1 MAAEREEEEEE
12 ILTKM
17 IGFDGTIPFVG
28 LFVLFIVLGFYG
40 KYWRRGDLNHVHEWS
55 LAGRRLGT
63 ALVFFLIGADIYTA
77 YTFVAIPSGVFAKG
91 SLYFFAIPYVG
102 LTFGVA
108 LVTMPRLWSLSR
120 EKGYITASDFVK
132 DRFSSKILSI
142 LIAMTGIIS
151 LLPYIALQIVGMQ
164 SVLTVMLSGTANS
177 NTVEEISLLIAFV
190 ILAAFTYT
198 SGLRGATLTA
208 VFKDILIWI
217 TVIALIVVVPLS
229 IGGGGGGGFATAFK
243 NVKKQ
248 TYITLS
254 ESLVPGYTTM
264 VLGSALALY
273 LYPHAINGVLSS
285 ESAQKL
291 RTSTALLPLY
301 GVGLAIMALMGILVY
316 AVPSAMN
323 FLSHF
328 PESSRGILV
337 VPSLILYTMPGWFSG
352 IALLGIFVG
361 GLVPAAIM
369 AMSQASLLTRNII
382 KEIKPNMPASSEI
395 RITKISST
403 AFKFIALGFVF
414 VVPATYAISLQL
426 LGGILIVQILPAVF
440 FGLYVKSSLRK
451 EPLIVGLLVGIFS
464 GIYMVEYTNNFGAL
478 TSSLFHTTFGSLYV
492 AVIALVFNLIIS
504 FGGSAI
510 MNKKRLLSNGEGSS
524 Q

>member
-1 MAAEREEEEEE
+1 
-12 ILTKM
+12 
-17 IGFDGTIPFVG
+17 
-28 LFVLFIVLGFYG
+28 
-40 KYWRRGDLNHVHEWS
+40 
-55 LAGRRLGT
+55 
-63 ALVFFLIGADIYTA
+63 
-77 YTFVAIPSGVFAKG
+77 
-91 SLYFFAIPYVG
+91 
-102 LTFGVA
+102 
-108 LVTMPRLWSLSR
+108 MPRLWSLSR
-120 EKGYITASDFVK
+120 EKGYITASDFAK
-132 DRFSSKILSI
+132 DRFSSKALSI
-142 LIAMTGIIS
+142 LIAITGIIS

-208 VFKDILIWI
+208 IFKDILIWI
-217 TVIALIVVVPLS
+217 TVLALIVVVPLS
-229 IGGGGGGGFATAFK
+229 IVGGFGTAFK
-243 NVKKQ
+243 DVKKQ
-248 TYITLS
+248 SYITLS
-254 ESLVPGYTTM
+254 DSLVPGYATL

-510 MNKKRLLSNGEGSS
+510 MNKTRLVLYH
-524 Q
+524 QKK

>member
-1 MAAEREEEEEE
+1 
-12 ILTKM
+12 M
-17 IGFDGTIPFVG
+17 IGLDGTIPFVG

-40 KYWRRGDLNHVHEWS
+40 KYWRRGDLNNVHEWS
-55 LAGRRLGT
+55 LAGRKLGT

-91 SLYFFAIPYVG
+91 SLYFFAIPYVA
-102 LTFGVA
+102 LTFGIA

-120 EKGYITASDFVK
+120 EKGYITASDFAK
-132 DRFSSKILSI
+132 DRFSSKALSI
-142 LIAMTGIIS
+142 LIAITGIIS

-164 SVLTVMLSGTANS
+164 SVLTIMLSGTANS

-190 ILAAFTYT
+190 ILAAFTYS

-229 IGGGGGGGFATAFK
+229 IVGGFGTAFK
-243 NVKKQ
+243 DVKKQ
-248 TYITLS
+248 SYITLS
-254 ESLVPGYTTM
+254 DSLVPGYATL

-301 GVGLAIMALMGILVY
+301 GFGLAIMALMGILVY

-382 KEIKPNMPASSEI
+382 KEIKPDMSASSEI
-395 RITKISST
+395 RITKVSST

-492 AVIALVFNLIIS
+492 AVIALVFNLVIS

-510 MNKKRLLSNGEGSS
+510 MNKKRLVLYH
-524 Q
+524 QKK

>member
-1 MAAEREEEEEE
+1 
-12 ILTKM
+12 M
-17 IGFDGTIPFVG
+17 IGFDGIIPFVG
-28 LFVLFIVLGFYG
+28 LFVLFVLLGFYG

-177 NTVEEISLLIAFV
+177 NTVQEISLLIAFA

-229 IGGGGGGGFATAFK
+229 IGGGGGGFATAFK

-254 ESLVPGYTTM
+254 ESLVPGYTTL

-403 AFKFIALGFVF
+403 AFKFVALGFVF
-414 VVPATYAISLQL
+414 IVPATYAISLQL

>member
-1 MAAEREEEEEE
+1 
-12 ILTKM
+12 M

-254 ESLVPGYTTM
+254 ESLVPGYTTL

-382 KEIKPNMPASSEI
+382 KEIKPNMSASSEI

-403 AFKFIALGFVF
+403 AFKFVALGFVF
-414 VVPATYAISLQL
+414 IVPATYAISLQL

-451 EPLIVGLLVGIFS
+451 EPLIAGLLVGIFS

-478 TSSLFHTTFGSLYV
+478 TSSLFNTTFGSLYV

-510 MNKKRLLSNGEGSS
+510 MNKKRLLSYGEGSS

>member
-1 MAAEREEEEEE
+1 
-12 ILTKM
+12 
-17 IGFDGTIPFVG
+17 
-28 LFVLFIVLGFYG
+28 
-40 KYWRRGDLNHVHEWS
+40 
-55 LAGRRLGT
+55 
-63 ALVFFLIGADIYTA
+63 
-77 YTFVAIPSGVFAKG
+77 
-91 SLYFFAIPYVG
+91 
-102 LTFGVA
+102 
-108 LVTMPRLWSLSR
+108 MPRLWSLSR
-120 EKGYITASDFVK
+120 EKGYITASDFAK
-132 DRFSSKILSI
+132 DRFSSKALSI
-142 LIAMTGIIS
+142 LIAITGIIS

-208 VFKDILIWI
+208 IFKDILIWI

-229 IGGGGGGGFATAFK
+229 IVGGFGTAFK
-243 NVKKQ
+243 DVKKQ
-248 TYITLS
+248 SYITLS
-254 ESLVPGYTTM
+254 DSLVPGYATL

-464 GIYMVEYTNNFGAL
+464 GIYMVEYTNNYGAL

-510 MNKKRLLSNGEGSS
+510 MNKTRLVLYH
-524 Q
+524 QKK

>member
-1 MAAEREEEEEE
+1 
-12 ILTKM
+12 M

-177 NTVEEISLLIAFV
+177 NTVQEISLLIAFV

-229 IGGGGGGGFATAFK
+229 IGGGGGGFATAFK
-243 NVKKQ
+243 NVKTQ

-254 ESLVPGYTTM
+254 ESLVPGYTTL

-403 AFKFIALGFVF
+403 AFKFVALGFVF
-414 VVPATYAISLQL
+414 IVPATYAISLQL

-451 EPLIVGLLVGIFS
+451 EPLIAGLLVGIFS

-478 TSSLFHTTFGSLYV
+478 TSSLFNTTFGSLYV

>member
-1 MAAEREEEEEE
+1 
-12 ILTKM
+12 M

-229 IGGGGGGGFATAFK
+229 IGGGGGGDGFATAFK

-254 ESLVPGYTTM
+254 ESLVPGYTTL

-382 KEIKPNMPASSEI
+382 KEIKPNMPASS
-395 RITKISST
+395 
-403 AFKFIALGFVF
+403 
-414 VVPATYAISLQL
+414 
-426 LGGILIVQILPAVF
+426 
-440 FGLYVKSSLRK
+440 
-451 EPLIVGLLVGIFS
+451 
-464 GIYMVEYTNNFGAL
+464 
-478 TSSLFHTTFGSLYV
+478 
-492 AVIALVFNLIIS
+492 
-504 FGGSAI
+504 
-510 MNKKRLLSNGEGSS
+510 
-524 Q
+524 

>member
-1 MAAEREEEEEE
+1 
-12 ILTKM
+12 M

-177 NTVEEISLLIAFV
+177 KTVEEISLLIAFV

-254 ESLVPGYTTM
+254 ESLVPGYTTL

-403 AFKFIALGFVF
+403 AFKFVALGFVF
-414 VVPATYAISLQL
+414 IVPATYAISLQL

-451 EPLIVGLLVGIFS
+451 EPLIAGLLVGIFS

-478 TSSLFHTTFGSLYV
+478 TSSLFNTTFGSLYV

>member
-1 MAAEREEEEEE
+1 
-12 ILTKM
+12 M

-177 NTVEEISLLIAFV
+177 HTVEEISLLIAFV

-229 IGGGGGGGFATAFK
+229 IGGGGGGGGGFATAFK
-243 NVKKQ
+243 NVKNQ
-248 TYITLS
+248 SYITLP

-382 KEIKPNMPASSEI
+382 KEIKPNMSASSEI

-403 AFKFIALGFVF
+403 AFKFVALGFVF
-414 VVPATYAISLQL
+414 TVPATYAISLQL

-510 MNKKRLLSNGEGSS
+510 MNKKRLLSNGEGNS

>member
-1 MAAEREEEEEE
+1 
-12 ILTKM
+12 M

-177 NTVEEISLLIAFV
+177 HTVEEISLLIAFV

-229 IGGGGGGGFATAFK
+229 IGGGGGGFATAFK
-243 NVKKQ
+243 NVKNQ
-248 TYITLS
+248 SYITLP

-316 AVPSAMN
+316 AVPSVMN

-382 KEIKPNMPASSEI
+382 KEIKPNMSASSEI

-403 AFKFIALGFVF
+403 AFKFVALGFVF
-414 VVPATYAISLQL
+414 TVPATYAISLQL

-510 MNKKRLLSNGEGSS
+510 MNKKRLLSNGEGNS